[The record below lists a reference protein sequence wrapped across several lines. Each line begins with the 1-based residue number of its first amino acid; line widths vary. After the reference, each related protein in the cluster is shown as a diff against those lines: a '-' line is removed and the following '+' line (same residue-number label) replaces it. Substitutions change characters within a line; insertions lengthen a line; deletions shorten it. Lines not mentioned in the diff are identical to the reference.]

1 MIEKEEQKQDI
12 GKLILIVVCIFSLL
26 FASNLILRTTPTNGQ
41 AISTQSESE
50 QSSDEAK
57 AQQKPKAEMVPVT
70 DQDIKVRKFPYPYQ
84 SMLAISS
91 DIDSTS
97 LAEFEDYHR
106 FLNTKE
112 KTPYGQG
119 LGLDIADS
127 AWMYIADNY
136 GDKLD
141 HEGHSLV
148 NSMSYFQGVNPKVP
162 KDADKIIHYYK
173 AGWIDSLHTFGDF
186 SRNDKKLLFSRELA
200 DLAWKEMRTSGFMPE
215 VWINHG
221 TETNVQNFGAYN
233 PKGFSFYQAGDD
245 PKSPYYHTD
254 LTLGNGIKFVW
265 NSVGMSQFSYD
276 DPLFPIKLR
285 DGKQVWGFYRYAY
298 DMAAGK
304 RIWTWEVHE
313 LPRQF
318 NKAHL
323 DELAQNE
330 KYSVVAQHL
339 GKGYEALAFN
349 TNDVQALQLLKKYQ
363 DDRKILV
370 ARTERL
376 LNYDRVNHY
385 IRFSVLQSEGKFY
398 INLTKIEDP
407 VLGESTPILEDVR
420 GLTFYVNDPGQYT
433 LLINSVPIPDQE
445 IQRNGAD
452 KSGKQSIGI
461 KWFEPDYT
469 DYTRM
474 N

>member
-1 MIEKEEQKQDI
+1 MVKQEQNI
-12 GKLILIVVCIFSLL
+12 GKFILIIISVFSMLFTNNLL
-26 FASNLILRTTPTNGQ
+26 LSTIPTNGQ
-41 AISTQSESE
+41 SNSTQPVAESANE
-50 QSSDEAK
+50 SK
-57 AQQKPKAEMVPVT
+57 PQQESKAEMVPVT
-70 DQDIKVRKFPYPYQ
+70 NPDVKIRKFPFPYQ

-97 LAEFEDYHR
+97 LEEFEDYHR

-127 AWMYIADNY
+127 AWMYVASNY
-136 GDKLD
+136 RDKLD
-141 HEGHSLV
+141 HEGHSLTD
-148 NSMSYFQGVNPKVP
+148 SMSYFQGINPKAP
-162 KDADKIIHYYK
+162 KDAEKIIHYYK
-173 AGWIDSLHTFGDF
+173 VGWIDSLHTFGDF
-186 SRNDKKLLFSRELA
+186 SRNDKKLLFTRELA
-200 DLAWKEMRTSGFMPE
+200 DSAWKEMKTSGFMPK

-233 PKGFSFYQAGDD
+233 PKSFSFYQAGDD

-265 NSVGMSQFSYD
+265 NSVGMSQFSYEM
-276 DPLFPIKLR
+276 PLFPLKLR

-298 DMAAGK
+298 DIVAGK

-313 LPRQF
+313 LPRQL
-318 NKAHL
+318 NKNHL
-323 DELAQNE
+323 DELVQNE

-339 GKGYEALAFN
+339 GKGAETLAFN
-349 TNDVQALQLLKKYQ
+349 ANDIQALQLLKSYQ

-376 LNYDRVNHY
+376 LNFARVNNY
-385 IRFSVLQSEGKFY
+385 IRYTVLQSEGKLF

-407 VLGESTPILEDVR
+407 VLGESNPTLEDVR
-420 GLTFYVNDPGQYT
+420 GLTFFVKDPEQYSI
-433 LLINSVPIPDQE
+433 LINSTPIPDQE

-452 KSGKQSIGI
+452 KTGSPSIEI
-461 KWFEPDYT
+461 KWFDPDYI
-469 DYTRM
+469 DYTQI